1 MDAPAERQRADV
13 GSGDVEA
20 APSRFAAPSRHRTA
34 SPFRIGVP
42 PTSTSSSAVRP
53 VSGNPKWAG
62 NPNWSGKIHDHRFHR
77 FHRNVFFVG
86 GFAGPYYDYG
96 YTCWQWVPTRWGT
109 WTRIWVCDYPNPYG
123 Y

>member
-1 MDAPAERQRADV
+1 M
-13 GSGDVEA
+13 S
-20 APSRFAAPSRHRTA
+20 APSMGRAAMVGAP
-34 SPFRIGVP
+34 IGGP
-42 PTSTSSSAVRP
+42 KW
-53 VSGNPKWAG
+53 SGNPKWAG

-96 YTCWQWVPTRWGT
+96 YACWQWVPTRWGT
-109 WTRIWVCDYPNPYG
+109 WTRIWVYDYPNPYG